1 MTRWCSRTV
10 AGDSPSAPIF
20 KLNASRCSGCSRST
34 RWCPRSRTN
43 PRQARPV
50 ARRGAR
56 ADAPGRDRVEPQS
69 HPLLDRRHLPRR
81 EDDAGVSLVL
91 EHLHLRDDVGPLRPC
106 DVPPVPLAVLLDP
119 HADVADRL
127 PRDFKS
133 QVDIYV
139 DLRQSY
145 RDAVQAGVIAD
156 DRSGPRASPPRRRRP
171 CRRPST
177 SSSRKPHRPLARV
190 AEAQA
195 AADAIRQRAEQAR
208 ITAEQEH
215 DRHVLEQWQQDRDR
229 LAADISNAQ
238 QQLRHALLADPV
250 WQAMRQLVLAGH
262 RQTTRW
268 MEAESTHNCVHGTQQ
283 SWGPV
288 PHTEALPYEQLLR
301 MVENDATAQGRDEA
315 TPASRPASTPGS
327 ERPRP
332 RPDGRSNP
340 DDLGDRRQ
348 RHPRPRYAPH
358 ESDSGTEGGGVRS
371 FRWTEI
377 RPAPATG
384 LSTL

>member
-1 MTRWCSRTV
+1 MTTKEKTTLPKTL
-10 AGDSPSAPIF
+10 DQ
-20 KLNASRCSGCSRST
+20 LEQEAS
-34 RWCPRSRTN
+34 
-43 PRQARPV
+43 QAM
-50 ARRGAR
+50 A
-56 ADAPGRDRVEPQS
+56 
-69 HPLLDRRHLPRR
+69 H
-81 EDDAGVSLVL
+81 
-91 EHLHLRDDVGPLRPC
+91 
-106 DVPPVPLAVLLDP
+106 
-119 HADVADRL
+119 
-127 PRDFKS
+127 
-133 QVDIYV
+133 
-139 DLRQSY
+139 
-145 RDAVQAGVIAD
+145 
-156 DRSGPRASPPRRRRP
+156 
-171 CRRPST
+171 
-177 SSSRKPHRPLARV
+177 V

-315 TPASRPASTPGS
+315 TAREQARVDAGQRAA
-327 ERPRP
+327 EAEA
-332 RPDGRSNP
+332 GR
-340 DDLGDRRQ
+340 Q
-348 RHPRPRYAPH
+348 
-358 ESDSGTEGGGVRS
+358 V
-371 FRWTEI
+371 
-377 RPAPATG
+377 
-384 LSTL
+384 